1 MLYERDDL
9 DFDKLTLRIDF
20 TFPFLDYE
28 IDATARQLR
37 EKHGVY
43 MDNMRYE
50 YETPRIIRTTGKVY
64 SGVPE
69 YIVKSVR
76 KKFHLWWDK
85 KPFQTEYILDMQIAV
100 LQDGTHT
107 ITFGPFGA

>member
-100 LQDGTHT
+100 LPDGTHT